1 MLLEFQSTIDRRMA
15 LRMTDYTL
23 RILRGL
29 DASDLGPRGEYPPI
43 LPIVVYNGE
52 RRWNAATDI
61 GDLFAPVSDEL
72 LGYLPRQRY
81 LVIDLQALDPSRLP
95 SENVLAMLAKFEQA
109 GTPERLA
116 ELVASLSEWLERT
129 GDAVLAS
136 RLRVWVRLVLA
147 RQFGAA
153 EGSELGRR
161 IRNEEEADMT
171 LMERARKW
179 GEERNREWLARGI
192 EQGRQEG
199 IERGRQE
206 WGRETVRRL
215 VDRRFGTQASEH
227 IAPFLAGV
235 SNADRLVGI
244 AAEVFECESVD
255 ELVDRIQRRV
265 SA

>member
-1 MLLEFQSTIDRRMA
+1 
-15 LRMTDYTL
+15 
-23 RILRGL
+23 
-29 DASDLGPRGEYPPI
+29 
-43 LPIVVYNGE
+43 
-52 RRWNAATDI
+52 
-61 GDLFAPVSDEL
+61 
-72 LGYLPRQRY
+72 
-81 LVIDLQALDPSRLP
+81 
-95 SENVLAMLAKFEQA
+95 MLAKFEQA

-153 EGSELGRR
+153 EGTKLKRR

-192 EQGRQEG
+192 EQGRQE
-199 IERGRQE
+199 

-227 IAPFLAGV
+227 IAPILAGV
-235 SNADRLVGI
+235 PDADRLAEV
-244 AAEVFECESVD
+244 AAEVFECDSVD
-255 ELVDRIQRRV
+255 ELVDRIRGQV
-265 SA
+265 KG